1 MGKISFPAFL
11 MMWNE
16 HLNRDTPDCHLIMAD
31 WLNKFA
37 PVKVLLC
44 HRGIGKSSTLA
55 PYNAWRF
62 YNDPNFQIMHQ
73 SESDPSARKISRATQ
88 SILRRHPLTKGMIPP
103 GKMDVER
110 WNINDV
116 DTLSDPL
123 HSSMLA
129 KGVLSN
135 VTGSRAD
142 QAQNDDVEVPRNIAT
157 PELREKLRDRL
168 DEQTHILK
176 PGGEKLFIGTPHTY
190 DSLYVDYE
198 RKGADVLTIRLF
210 SSEERLTCIKAGER
224 YRIGFKAEYVF
235 IGIYETAELLEETV
249 HYSVEG
255 EYITF
260 GADYNG
266 IIDCYAGVSWAERFT
281 RADILIRRR
290 ETRTINAWDSQYQLH
305 AKPITKKRLDP
316 DRIRL
321 YDVEPHIIDANGEVT
336 MMLGNTRIIGASA
349 VWDPSA
355 GKIKSDASAFS
366 LLFTDASGHLY
377 WHVCAGLKGEIATFE
392 NERLDGGRINGG
404 QVMQICDYVAKYS
417 IPSIIIE
424 TNGIGGFA
432 PTLLRQALKSRGLNC
447 GVIEHHETRNK
458 QIRILEA
465 LDAPLQ
471 SRFLWAHVSVADKDT
486 CPAFDQMRD
495 FNPEIKD
502 QPDDYIDC
510 LAGAILNTPIRIAKS
525 VQKRTGKSISIG
537 DWRPNT
543 GQLKAKINY

>member
-11 MMWNE
+11 MIWNE
-16 HLNRDTPDCHLIMAD
+16 HLNRDTPDCHLKIAD

-62 YNDPNFQIMHQ
+62 YNNPSFQIMHQ

-88 SILRRHPLTKGMIPP
+88 SILRRHPLTKGMIPS

-110 WNINDV
+110 WSINDV

-129 KGVLSN
+129 KGIMSN

-157 PELREKLRDRL
+157 PEHREKLRERL

-176 PGGEKLFIGTPHTY
+176 PDGEKLFIGTPHTY
-190 DSLYVDYE
+190 DSLYVE
-198 RKGADVLTIRLF
+198 LENNGADVLTIRLF
-210 SSEERLTCIKAGER
+210 SNEKRFTRVKAGEK
-224 YRIGFKAEYVF
+224 YHIGFNAEYVF
-235 IGIYETAELLEETV
+235 IGIHKSTELLEETI
-249 HYSVEG
+249 HYSVDG

-260 GADYNG
+260 GADYDG
-266 IIDCYAGVSWAERFT
+266 IIDCYAEVSWAERFT
-281 RADILIRRR
+281 RDDVLVRRR

-305 AKPITKKRLDP
+305 AKPITESRLEP

-355 GKIKSDASAFS
+355 GKVKSDASAFS

-377 WHVCAGLKGEIATFE
+377 WHVCAGLKGEIAIFD
-392 NERLDGGRINGG
+392 DGGQIIDG
-404 QVMQICDYVAKYS
+404 QVMQICDYVAKYN

-432 PTLLRQALKSRGLNC
+432 PTLLRQALKSRGLVC
-447 GVIEHHETRNK
+447 GVIERHETRNK
-458 QIRILEA
+458 QVRILEA
-465 LDAPLQ
+465 LEAPLQ

-486 CPAFDQMRD
+486 CPAFGQMRD

-525 VQKRTGKSISIG
+525 VQNRTPTSSTISS
-537 DWRPNT
+537 WRPNN
-543 GQLKAKINY
+543 GQIKAKIKY